1 MTSFNSSSHSLGTS
15 DLVGSQDQTL
25 VDTRSVTPNTFT
37 ASSVSE
43 CTPLIGSNNSNGEQ
57 EHRFSD
63 IRQESRLLLD
73 YAIPIFGTQML
84 EYSLMIASVISI
96 GHISTEALAASTLGS
111 MTASV
116 SGLSIIHGFAS
127 ALDSLLPQAWTSGRP
142 QHVGLWT
149 QRMMLLM
156 SVILIPILAI
166 WLNAE
171 WILLRLKQEPV
182 IAHLA
187 GVYLRWFSLSLP
199 GQAVSIV
206 LRRFYQAQ
214 GLMHIPT
221 LIMVIIAPINA
232 LLCWVLVW
240 GPKPLNTGFIGA
252 PIASSISFNL
262 MAIILIVYAKW
273 FIPQTASHPV
283 NRKSFQEIGRLFR
296 LGLSGTGQIASEW
309 WSWEFVALAA
319 SQLGPTALAAQ
330 SVLLVSSTIAFQTPY
345 SLGIATTVRVG
356 NLLGSGY
363 AQKAKLAAETSIGM
377 SLVTAL
383 ILSTIFMLFRTSWGR
398 LFNND
403 ETVVELVSSVLP
415 LVALFQI
422 VDGATAVTDGVL
434 RARGML
440 GFGAIVN
447 ICSYYVVG
455 LPMGIILAFWANL
468 GLKGLWTG
476 LASALFCAATISIYV
491 VYKTDWDREV
501 SKAHEGLV
509 GDNEGPAG
517 V

>member
-1 MTSFNSSSHSLGTS
+1 MI
-15 DLVGSQDQTL
+15 
-25 VDTRSVTPNTFT
+25 
-37 ASSVSE
+37 VSI
-43 CTPLIGSNNSNGEQ
+43 LSNC
-57 EHRFSD
+57 R
-63 IRQESRLLLD
+63 
-73 YAIPIFGTQML
+73 TQML

-156 SVILIPILAI
+156 SVILIVSDDTFLIVIALKFDAVQPILAI

-206 LRRFYQAQ
+206 LRYVSYINSHVRLYTWYSQPVLPSPGAHAYPHLDHGHNCTYQRSVMLGS
-214 GLMHIPT
+214 GLGPETSEYWVSMKLT
-221 LIMVIIAPINA
+221 LGKGEFNFQN
-232 LLCWVLVW
+232 CS
-240 GPKPLNTGFIGA
+240 FIGA

-319 SQLGPTALAAQ
+319 SQ
-330 SVLLVSSTIAFQTPY
+330 
-345 SLGIATTVRVG
+345 
-356 NLLGSGY
+356 
-363 AQKAKLAAETSIGM
+363 
-377 SLVTAL
+377 
-383 ILSTIFMLFRTSWGR
+383 
-398 LFNND
+398 
-403 ETVVELVSSVLP
+403 
-415 LVALFQI
+415 
-422 VDGATAVTDGVL
+422 
-434 RARGML
+434 
-440 GFGAIVN
+440 
-447 ICSYYVVG
+447 
-455 LPMGIILAFWANL
+455 
-468 GLKGLWTG
+468 
-476 LASALFCAATISIYV
+476 
-491 VYKTDWDREV
+491 
-501 SKAHEGLV
+501 
-509 GDNEGPAG
+509 
-517 V
+517 